1 VLKRCRG
8 GAGAEVQMDRTTI
21 DAEVWRGRCEDM
33 VEMVL
38 RCRWW
43 RGAVVGC

>member
-1 VLKRCRG
+1 MLKRCRG

-38 RCRWW
+38 EVRE
-43 RGAVVGC
+43 AEDAL